1 MFASDKKVCSHERRG
16 RSRRIKVAGEDSVR
30 DAQVWND
37 GGRNVVLPW
46 RRGPQYVHEEGL
58 STFSC
63 DGDVLSALRSS
74 SEASFGVV
82 VGGYGMNAWEPYC
95 GSGSIA
101 GVEAL
106 FIVLTEGCTFSI
118 ELGSSS

>member
-1 MFASDKKVCSHERRG
+1 MFAADKKVCSQERRG
-16 RSRRIKVAGEDSVR
+16 RSRCIKVAGEDSVS

-37 GGRNVVLPW
+37 GGRDVVLAW

-58 STFSC
+58 STLSR

-74 SEASFGVV
+74 DEASFGMV
-82 VGGYGMNAWEPYC
+82 VGGYGMKAWEPYC

>member
-1 MFASDKKVCSHERRG
+1 M
-16 RSRRIKVAGEDSVR
+16 AGEDSVR

-37 GGRNVVLPW
+37 GGRDVVLAW

-58 STFSC
+58 STSRR
-63 DGDVLSALRSS
+63 DGDELSALRSS
-74 SEASFGVV
+74 AEALSGMVE
-82 VGGYGMNAWEPYC
+82 GGYGMKAWEPYC
-95 GSGSIA
+95 GSGSMA

-106 FIVLTEGCTFSI
+106 FIVLGNGCTFSI